1 MSVAAK
7 SGGQNVSMY
16 STGIKMHIIV
26 RINGYLRIVGGSA
39 NMVMDSVLTKEW
51 RTFGALDLMFPVC
64 KGVVFFDADAR
75 DCTVAEMPYTKDRS
89 CGLSRR
95 SPRLPAACKSV
106 ARKPDDVEHLH
117 GMLFNIFC
125 LFITEDWS
133 HFSLFFATYII
144 L

>member
-75 DCTVAEMPYTKDRS
+75 DCTVAEMPYTKDHHDR
-89 CGLSRR
+89 
-95 SPRLPAACKSV
+95 
-106 ARKPDDVEHLH
+106 
-117 GMLFNIFC
+117 
-125 LFITEDWS
+125 
-133 HFSLFFATYII
+133 
-144 L
+144 